1 LREVYKC
8 VFDPEQSST
17 LLLVVCLKYKRALI
31 ANGSA
36 PRWPYSLVQLN
47 SMHAGKL
54 PNDLL
59 ASLLQRIPSRD
70 PRVVIGPGIGH
81 DAAVIDTG
89 APELLVAKTDPITLA
104 GDMAGWYAVHV
115 NANDIACT
123 GAKAEWFLATVLLPE
138 GASAALAEALFAQI
152 NDACAALGISLV
164 GGHTEVTLGLDRPI
178 IVGAML
184 GQVTRERLVR
194 PDGGR
199 PGDALILTK
208 GIAIEGTS
216 VLAQAAPDRLRSL
229 GVAEA
234 TLELGG
240 KYLTDPGISVVLDAR
255 VACDAA
261 GVHGMHDPTEGG
273 LATALYEMAEASN
286 VGIVVDHDRV
296 NVLTATAEICVAAGL
311 DPLGLLAS
319 GALLLALAED
329 DCVGVLAAL
338 AEAGVPAARI
348 GSLVS
353 SDAGVIMSDK
363 SGRRAVPHFET
374 DEVARFLTQ
383 PH

>member
-1 LREVYKC
+1 M
-8 VFDPEQSST
+8 DT
-17 LLLVVCLKYKRALI
+17 
-31 ANGSA
+31 
-36 PRWPYSLVQLN
+36 
-47 SMHAGKL
+47 GKL

-59 ASLLQRIPSRD
+59 AALLRRIRPRD

-89 APELLVAKTDPITLA
+89 GPELLVAKTDPITLA

-138 GASAALAEALFAQI
+138 GAAPALAEALFAQI
-152 NDACAALGISLV
+152 DDACTALDINLV

-199 PGDALILTK
+199 PGDVLILTK

-216 VLAQAAPDRLRSL
+216 VLAREAPDRLRSL

-240 KYLTDPGISVVLDAR
+240 TYLTDPGISVVLDAR

-296 NVLTATAEICVAAGL
+296 NVLTATAEICVSAGL

-329 DCVGVLAAL
+329 DCVRVLAAL
-338 AEAGVPAARI
+338 ADAGVPAARI

-363 SGRRAVPHFET
+363 SGRRSVPHFET

>member
-1 LREVYKC
+1 M
-8 VFDPEQSST
+8 D
-17 LLLVVCLKYKRALI
+17 
-31 ANGSA
+31 
-36 PRWPYSLVQLN
+36 
-47 SMHAGKL
+47 AGKL

-59 ASLLQRIPSRD
+59 AALLRRIRPRD

-89 APELLVAKTDPITLA
+89 GPELLVAKTDPITLA
-104 GDMAGWYAVHV
+104 GEMAGWYAVHV

-138 GASAALAEALFAQI
+138 GAAPALAEALFAQI
-152 NDACAALGISLV
+152 DDACTALDINLV
-164 GGHTEVTLGLDRPI
+164 GGHTEITLGLDRPI

-184 GQVTRERLVR
+184 GQVTRELLVR

-199 PGDALILTK
+199 PGDALILTE

-216 VLAQAAPDRLRSL
+216 VLAREAPDRLRSL

-234 TLELGG
+234 TIELGRS
-240 KYLTDPGISVVLDAR
+240 YLTDPGISVVLDAR
-255 VACDAA
+255 VSCEAVRIHA
-261 GVHGMHDPTEGG
+261 MHDPTEGG

-286 VGIVVDHDRV
+286 VGVVIDRDGV
-296 NVLTATAEICVAAGL
+296 NILHATAEICAAAGL

-319 GALLLALAED
+319 GALLLALADD
-329 DCVGVLAAL
+329 DCQTVLSAL
-338 AEAGVPAARI
+338 AQGGIPAARI

-353 SDAGVIMSDK
+353 PDAGVIMSDK